1 MSHVCKPT
9 SNPSLLPSLTTCLE
23 ILTHLNTREHI
34 MAQEFD
40 SLSFKFAHLANL
52 PIEVLQP
59 ILSFLPKEDVRSVR
73 LASRLLAEK
82 ATPILFNSIRIST
95 LKADHDTF
103 FKISDSPH
111 LVRHVCTV
119 IWEELNGD
127 HSRFEAETW
136 EHFGGYSPFGWQE
149 WPGLTEM
156 MSQMQD
162 LFWVTPKGEP
172 NDFREAF
179 AVFVRQFIIALDSM
193 PNLHTLVSKPM
204 HNERQIQGVSSGY
217 PITARIIKRLIHHD
231 QERCTFNSGFL
242 GALVPALIHITK
254 QPGKRVTRLLFV
266 DETTTKETALRFL
279 LSDYAFAFS
288 KLEHLDFCISGTAP
302 SESQMTGFRAC
313 LKAATNVSYLHLCR
327 EAAYQE
333 DEKSPRL
340 LQMIPKLPRL
350 VEVHLDDIMLRE
362 QETEFIRLEEILDD
376 DNSALVKFL
385 RLHASTLRKLR
396 ITSSKVTKRM
406 LLSLHKLNSLQL
418 ERFIIVPGQD
428 MEEDNPWPT
437 SERTILGF
445 VNKRANGKVLDPDF
459 GPDDQDPVCTHDA
472 VWDIYEWPNA
482 AVFDTRRRGW
492 RTRGYESREVME
504 LDDEAG
510 ERRDEDGFT
519 HELGPCRVL
528 DHASGLWVD
537 RDGVWYDPRTDE
549 EILEPERRSYE
560 SERENEHNPW
570 AVKNER
576 VWDWELGLWRDLGTD
591 STGPLHRFAVDRN
604 DTGKV
609 LPERIIDDDASS
621 NEDEEDVDMRPFYAR
636 EDDDY
641 LMRQLRSP
649 RWGWGRDGDGQ
660 IWYWE
665 VLGNKGNGYSTE
677 KWHFRHRNG
686 EEAYGE
692 DPLEFWTDWQG
703 SEAGDVAEATPFGWR
718 FEAFVDGWS
727 RDTSSSDLPPKEEI
741 GKLYGEPVLWE
752 EKEGQLGLYAA
763 RLPAD
768 FDMDDISDITTLP

>member
-1 MSHVCKPT
+1 
-9 SNPSLLPSLTTCLE
+9 
-23 ILTHLNTREHI
+23 
-34 MAQEFD
+34 MAQEVD
-40 SLSFKFAHLANL
+40 SSGWKFAHLPNL

-59 ILSFLPKEDVRSVR
+59 LLSFLPKQDVKSVR
-73 LASRLLAEK
+73 LASRLLADK

-95 LKADHDTF
+95 LKADRDAF
-103 FKISDSPH
+103 FKIADSPH

-119 IWEELNGD
+119 VWEELNGD
-127 HSRFEAETW
+127 HTRFEAQYW
-136 EHFGGYSPFGWQE
+136 DRSGGYSPFSSDQLPVLAGIVA
-149 WPGLTEM
+149 
-156 MSQMQD
+156 QMRD
-162 LFWVTPKGEP
+162 LFWVTTKGEP
-172 NDFREAF
+172 DDFQEAF
-179 AVFVRQFIIALDSM
+179 AAFLPQFITALDRM

-204 HNERQIQGVSSGY
+204 HDERQVQAVSSGY
-217 PITARIIKRLIHHD
+217 PITARVIKRLIHHD
-231 QERCTFNSGFL
+231 QERCTFNTGFL
-242 GALVPALIHITK
+242 AALVPALVHMAR
-254 QPGKRVTRLLFV
+254 QPGNRVTRLLFA

-279 LSDYAFAFS
+279 PSDVPFAFS
-288 KLEHLDFCISGTAP
+288 KLEYLDFCISGTAP
-302 SESQMTGFRAC
+302 SESQMKGFRAC
-313 LKAATNVSYLHLCR
+313 LEGATNVSYLHLCR

-333 DEKSPRL
+333 DERSPRL

-350 VEVHLDDIMLRE
+350 TEVHLDDIMLGE
-362 QETEFIRLEEILDD
+362 QESDFVWPEELLDD
-376 DNSALVKFL
+376 DNSALVKFV
-385 RLHASTLRKLR
+385 RLHANTLRKLR
-396 ITSSKVTKRM
+396 ITSSKVTRRM

-445 VNKRANGKVLDPDF
+445 VNKRANGKQLEPDF

-472 VWDIYEWPNA
+472 VWCFDEWPTA
-482 AVFDTRRRGW
+482 AVFDTRQRGW
-492 RTRGYESREVME
+492 RTRGYEPLEVMD
-504 LDDEAG
+504 LDDEAD

-519 HELGPCRVL
+519 HELGPCRVH

-549 EILEPERRSYE
+549 EILQPERRSYE

-576 VWDWELGLWRDLGTD
+576 VWDWELGLWRDLGTA

-604 DTGKV
+604 DTCEV
-609 LPERIIDDDASS
+609 LPERIIDDEAFSD
-621 NEDEEDVDMRPFYAR
+621 EDDEDVDMRPFYAR
-636 EDDDY
+636 EDDDHV
-641 LMRQLRSP
+641 MRQLRSS
-649 RWGWGRDGDGQ
+649 RWGWGRDEKGR

-665 VLGNKGNGYSTE
+665 VLGNKGHGFLTE

-692 DPLEFWTDWQG
+692 DPLEFWSDWQG

-727 RDTSSSDLPPKEEI
+727 RDTSSSDLPPKEET
-741 GKLYGEPVLWE
+741 GQLYGEPVLWE
-752 EKEGQLGLYAA
+752 GDRGQLGVYTA

-768 FDMDDISDITTLP
+768 LDMDDISEITALPMRTG